1 MKFESALRTV
11 RGWACLSCALLAT
24 GLQAD
29 NHVAGK
35 KSVAESDS
43 PSDHYF
49 SFYLDND
56 LFGGEDQDYTNGVRL
71 ALISGE
77 RSLLNL
83 APFRSKLERL
93 AEWAGDDDAVSRW
106 SGFSSGNVADKDLQ
120 LNYGVSLTQLMFT
133 PEDPFSF
140 TQPVGQRRY
149 AGWLGL
155 GFSVHASD
163 EQALNSAELILGTLG
178 PRSGAHQAQDWV
190 HDKRNIP
197 KFEGWDEQVPNEF
210 TLDLALSQKRRVRL
224 VTEQSRSFSV
234 DGFTEGMLRLG
245 TFRTEARVGGFFRAG
260 LHLPPDFSDPRL
272 DVIGY
277 SHQLFKPGEALT
289 PTRDW
294 SLYALLGANAGAVL
308 HDATLDGPLFKNF
321 ETGNTREP
329 WVAESYLGFGWR
341 WKTFEFSYV
350 HTWQTRAF
358 EEQAGSTEFGS
369 LAIRFRFQIDMLR

>member
-1 MKFESALRTV
+1 M
-11 RGWACLSCALLAT
+11 LAT
-24 GLQAD
+24 GLQAGEPA
-29 NHVAGK
+29 AGM
-35 KSVAESDS
+35 DPGTGPGS

-93 AEWAGDDDAVSRW
+93 AEWAGDDNKVSRW
-106 SGFSSGNVADKDLQ
+106 SGFAAENVEDKDLQ
-120 LNYGVSLTQLMFT
+120 LNYGISLTHLMFT
-133 PEDPFSF
+133 PRDLYSSV
-140 TQPVGQRRY
+140 QPPGQRRY

-163 EQALNSAELILGTLG
+163 ERALNSAELILGTLG
-178 PRSGAHQAQDWV
+178 PRSMARQAQDWV
-190 HDKRNIP
+190 HDIRGIP
-197 KFEGWDEQVPNEF
+197 KFQGWDEQVPNEF
-210 TLDLALSQKRRVRL
+210 TFDLALSQKRRVRL
-224 VTEQSRSFSV
+224 VTRRTHSFSV

-245 TFRTEARVGGFFRAG
+245 TFRTGARIGGFFRAG

-272 DVIGY
+272 DAIAY
-277 SHQLFKPGEALT
+277 SHQLFKQGIEEGPY
-289 PTRDW
+289 PDW
-294 SLYALLGANAGAVL
+294 SLYMLLGANAGAVL
-308 HDATLDGPLFKNF
+308 FDATLDGPLFKNY

-341 WKTFEFSYV
+341 WRNFEFSYV
-350 HTWQTRAF
+350 HTWRTRTF
-358 EEQAGSTEFGS
+358 EEQAGSKEFGS
-369 LAIRFRFQIDMLR
+369 VAVRFKFQLD